1 MTSPISSLLSGDITG
16 FLLNVLYLLPAIVIA
31 LSFHEAAHAW
41 IANRM
46 GDPTAKNLGRLTL
59 DPTKHFTLFGV
70 ITLLTWR
77 MHFTKRF
84 SFIRAFKISF
94 FVFRFSSMPLILTK
108 PIKQIIFGDV
118 DLAFGLLFAAVAGI
132 ILSLVSSLIAK
143 SPKQYY

>member
-1 MTSPISSLLSGDITG
+1 VNHLFYREKETWWQWLIWG
-16 FLLNVLYLLPAIVIA
+16 VLGALVTYYIA
-31 LSFHEAAHAW
+31 TTTQSEEYIF
-41 IANRM
+41 
-46 GDPTAKNLGRLTL
+46 GS
-59 DPTKHFTLFGV
+59 LFGV

-94 FVFRFSSMPLILTK
+94 FVFSFSSMPLILTK

-118 DLAFGLLFAAVAGI
+118 DLAFGLLFAALAGI